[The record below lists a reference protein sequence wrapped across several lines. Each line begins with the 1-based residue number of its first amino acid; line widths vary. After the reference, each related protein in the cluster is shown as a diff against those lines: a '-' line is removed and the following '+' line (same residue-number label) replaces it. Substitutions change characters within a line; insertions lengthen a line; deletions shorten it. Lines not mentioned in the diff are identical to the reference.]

1 MRRFIIRHNQRRV
14 CVGRKVGHF
23 VVAVGE
29 RGGLETFESL
39 MKSIR
44 GRRSPMTPSQSQ
56 LAQTSFSSCVRT
68 ESPHSCSLFV
78 YLSAAERS
86 E

>member
-1 MRRFIIRHNQRRV
+1 MTEDPEVISCHRFIRHWWETLANQSWYVHMRRFIIRHNQRRV
-14 CVGRKVGHF
+14 CVGQKVGHF

-44 GRRSPMTPSQSQ
+44 G
-56 LAQTSFSSCVRT
+56 
-68 ESPHSCSLFV
+68 
-78 YLSAAERS
+78 
-86 E
+86 